1 MAVTDSVVRRR
12 RLASELRRLRSHA
25 GLTADEVAEKLG
37 WSASK
42 VSRIETHR
50 IQVKPA
56 DLNQLLDLYQVSEVH
71 REQLATLAQWTR
83 RKGWWEAYA
92 DSLPEEITTF
102 IALEDEAVAVM
113 ERAMDAI
120 PGLLQ
125 TPDYA
130 RAVLQVLPTTVVP
143 PRQLERAVEVRMRR
157 QERLAGSKPVR
168 LIVTA
173 DEAVLLRRFGTP
185 DVMRAQLEHLIQASH
200 QPSVTLRVLP
210 LATAHPV
217 GFGHFQILEFE
228 AFAGDL
234 PTISDVV
241 SVEQLSGMHV
251 YDDETVAYQ
260 HRLSFNQAMAV
271 SLEPEPS
278 RELIARIMRD
288 HWS

>member
-12 RLASELRRLRSHA
+12 RLASELRRLRMHA

-56 DLNQLLDLYQVSEVH
+56 DLSQLLDLYQVSDAH
-71 REQLATLAQWTR
+71 REQFATLAQWTR
-83 RKGWWEAYA
+83 RKGWWQAYT
-92 DSLPEEITTF
+92 DSLPEELTTF

-125 TPDYA
+125 TSDYA
-130 RAVLQVLPTTVVP
+130 RAVLQVVPASVVP
-143 PRQLERAVEVRMRR
+143 PRQLERAVEVRIRR
-157 QERLAGSKPVR
+157 QERLVGDEPLR
-168 LIVTA
+168 LAVVA

-185 DVMRAQLEHLIQASH
+185 EVMRAQLEHLIQASR

-210 LATAHPV
+210 LAAAHPV
-217 GFGHFQILEFE
+217 GFGHFQIMEFE
-228 AFAGDL
+228 AFGGDQ
-234 PTISDVV
+234 PAISDVV
-241 SVEQLSGMHV
+241 SVEQLSGMQML
-251 YDDETVAYQ
+251 DDETVAYL
-260 HRLSFNQAMAV
+260 HRLSFDQAAAA

-278 RELIARIMRD
+278 REMIARIIRD